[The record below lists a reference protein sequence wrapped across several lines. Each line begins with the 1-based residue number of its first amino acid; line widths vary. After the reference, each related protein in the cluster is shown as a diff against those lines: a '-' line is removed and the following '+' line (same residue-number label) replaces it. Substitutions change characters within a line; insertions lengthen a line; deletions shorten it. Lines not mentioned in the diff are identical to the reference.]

1 MSAETKNPPP
11 SWAGGLDEKKSYSVG
26 LSRFQPDRVKT
37 FEGSEGCADGASGGN
52 CYFGLVKTPRNGI
65 TGINRDKVFLKVKAL
80 IGITPSNRSGFST
93 TNS

>member
-37 FEGSEGCADGASGGN
+37 FEGREGGTDGGSCGEVD
-52 CYFGLVKTPRNGI
+52 FGVLEFVREGIAGVNG
-65 TGINRDKVFLKVKAL
+65 F
-80 IGITPSNRSGFST
+80 
-93 TNS
+93 